1 MLSNHYHK
9 VNIVVQQPGD
19 AKSFEGFFRDIT
31 PDQILKDKEARN
43 TVNESLKLR
52 QRFNVWMEA
61 TVKVNGD
68 EVILITEHT
77 QLKEF

>member
-1 MLSNHYHK
+1 MLSNSSHK

-19 AKSFEGFFRDIT
+19 ANSFEGFIRDIT
-31 PDQILKDKEARN
+31 PLQILKDKEARN
-43 TVNESLKLR
+43 TVNESLKLL

-68 EVILITEHT
+68 DVILITEHT